1 MRRQAIIG
9 AFLAAGGLSAP
20 TAAPAQEPE
29 VVQLERGPD
38 RLIRI
43 MMDRRARLGIKVNL
57 QPRETDSI
65 GAYVDA
71 VTPSGPAAQAGIR
84 SGDIITKLDGKSVL
98 SGGAAEDDQRGA
110 RESLPG
116 LRLIELAARLEP
128 NDTVAVEYRRG
139 KDRRT
144 ASVVTSAEP
153 EMAYGYGGV
162 RPGARLMGPDRMGP
176 GPLPAGDFM
185 ERFEMAGPHWQY
197 LQRVA
202 PGPAGA
208 GTPQPRSGP
217 LLRCPG
223 GGAGHQRPQGLD
235 PGPPGGRRG
244 ADGGRARPLQPVAPP
259 PHLAELRVRRNL
271 QAGHP
276 AEPQAG
282 DAHRPP
288 GQARRMTLATP
299 CAPAHR
305 CPCRD
310 AAISSAHPWRE
321 LWESCGP

>member
-128 NDTVAVEYRRG
+128 NDTVALEYRRG

-185 ERFEMAGPHWQY
+185 ERFEMSGPHWQY
-197 LQRVA
+197 FSGSPLGRLELA
-202 PGPAGA
+202 PLNPDLGRYFGA
-208 GTPQPRSGP
+208 QEGVLVISAPKDSTLGLRGGDVVLTVDGRAPSSPSH
-217 LLRCPG
+217 LLRILRSYESG
-223 GGAGHQRPQGLD
+223 ETFKLD
-235 PGPPGGRRG
+235 ILRNRK
-244 ADGGRARPLQPVAPP
+244 RETLTARL
-259 PHLAELRVRRNL
+259 
-271 QAGHP
+271 GK
-276 AEPQAG
+276 
-282 DAHRPP
+282 
-288 GQARRMTLATP
+288 
-299 CAPAHR
+299 
-305 CPCRD
+305 RD
-310 AAISSAHPWRE
+310 E
-321 LWESCGP
+321 